1 MNNSECTIYPG
12 QGWGNIQ
19 LGQTMCEIRATLDA
33 SGYTYELSEDE
44 LLLDIS
50 TPEITCYFDDSS
62 DKVLKQIVFYD
73 PEHRVLGQPV
83 IGLTLAEALLPF
95 ELKTYSNTLWSLVS
109 IEEEFPQGKPLPDS
123 KRIQQS
129 STEEKLECGTLW
141 LQGQGVGLVML
152 FGQVHALAIRQ
163 PGSEPKIGC
172 GQLDSQTMS
181 LALDSGNHQDEGSK
195 KAETFPTKSLSSKS
209 RTASGSPFRIVRRI
223 VFTLLAVTFFVIPA
237 LLLYRDLTAW
247 NNALTVTGRVVA
259 TKPERT
265 PENPFIDEVV
275 VAYIIPDSSEY
286 RVDIPSAYTTAFE
299 VDQEVELV
307 YLPKQPGRAMT
318 RLQSRDE
325 GLTVSP
331 YLLLISVAIST
342 LMLHLAFPE
351 QIRFGSRRPSQT

>member
-1 MNNSECTIYPG
+1 MNNSEYAVYPG

-19 LGQTMCEIRATLDA
+19 LGQTISEIRAELDA

-44 LLLDIS
+44 LLLDIL

-62 DKVLKQIVFYD
+62 NKVLKQIVFYD
-73 PEHRVLGQPV
+73 SGHHVLGQPV

-95 ELKTYSNTLWSLVS
+95 ELKNYSNTIWSLVS

-152 FGQVHALAIRQ
+152 FEQVHALAIRQ

-181 LALDSGNHQDEGSK
+181 LALASGDNQEDGTK
-195 KAETFPTKSLSSKS
+195 KADSFSGQSLPSKNRKAFGSLS
-209 RTASGSPFRIVRRI
+209 GVLRRI
-223 VFTLLAVTFFVIPA
+223 VFTLLAVTFLVVPA
-237 LLLYRDLTAW
+237 LILYRDLTAW
-247 NNALTVTGRVVA
+247 NDALTVTGRVVA

-275 VAYIIPDSSEY
+275 VAYSIPNSGEH
-286 RVDIPSAYTTAFE
+286 RIDIPSAYTTAFE

-307 YLPKQPGRAMT
+307 YLPNQPGRAMT
-318 RLQSRDE
+318 RLQSKDE

-331 YLLLISVAIST
+331 YLLFISIAIST